1 MKIVFIGC
9 RQGKLVSPIIKRN
22 AEERDC
28 HVVYYTPRNDT
39 KGFRFLLNTC
49 RNDRDV
55 LEGKMNKRTLGEF
68 GQRIRQLRKVR
79 GLTQERLATKAG
91 LHYTYVGAV
100 ERGEKNI
107 SLINIKNLA
116 QALEVEVCELFPI
129 INPVRSKEYSLAEE
143 VASYLKTKP
152 LDEIERAHRILRT
165 ALEK

>member
-1 MKIVFIGC
+1 
-9 RQGKLVSPIIKRN
+9 
-22 AEERDC
+22 
-28 HVVYYTPRNDT
+28 
-39 KGFRFLLNTC
+39 
-49 RNDRDV
+49 
-55 LEGKMNKRTLGEF
+55 MNKRALSEF

-79 GLTQERLATKAG
+79 GLTQERLANKAG

-116 QALEVEVCELFPI
+116 RALEVEVCELFPI